1 MRTETELNS
10 VLEFVESRSL
20 RLFGCVELSALS
32 VESRS
37 LLLSFSLELEDVEMA
52 DDGDQKASK
61 AKPSLF
67 VADATQIE

>member
-1 MRTETELNS
+1 MRTRTELNS

-37 LLLSFSLELEDVEMA
+37 LLLSFSLELEDVETA
-52 DDGDQKASK
+52 DDGDQEASK